1 MSKIPSRP
9 SQLVEDEPLDI
20 SDEGMVSEPNQ
31 EILHPTLQSVLS
43 RNIVPQRQIIEQQST
58 LSIAPETLE
67 ENQIKFLAKHPL
79 SQKHYKSKV
88 SISISPNLTNK
99 IP

>member
-43 RNIVPQRQIIEQQST
+43 RNIVPQRQIIEY
-58 LSIAPETLE
+58 
-67 ENQIKFLAKHPL
+67 HPTINDNR
-79 SQKHYKSKV
+79 SK
-88 SISISPNLTNK
+88 LQEFYLFYNK
-99 IP
+99 KN